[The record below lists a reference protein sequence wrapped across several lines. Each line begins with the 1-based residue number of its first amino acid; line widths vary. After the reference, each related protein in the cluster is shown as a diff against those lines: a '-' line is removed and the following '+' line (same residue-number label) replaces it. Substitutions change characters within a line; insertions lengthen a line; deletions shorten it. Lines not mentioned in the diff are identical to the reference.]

1 MTGDPLSQVEVFLDA
16 ADLGPCRRVG
26 ILRRSGPGDA
36 PIAFAYEEAWIDD
49 PAFFVLD
56 PSHYPYGGDQF
67 PRDGA
72 LAGIFTDT
80 SPDRWGRILLER
92 REVDRARAEGRRVRQ
107 MGEWEFLLG
116 VSDLL
121 RMGAVRFAVP
131 GGGPFLD
138 DDPLA
143 IPPIAELRE
152 LEQASRE
159 IEHPSHQRLQ
169 PATRIAIAHLLAPG
183 SSLGGARPKTSFR
196 LEDGAL
202 WMAKF
207 PSHNDRRDVGA
218 WEFVLNQLAR
228 RAGIRVPESTLMEFA
243 GPYHTFVA
251 RRFDR
256 EGAGRRLFASAM
268 TFVGKRDRDP
278 SSYIEI
284 AEAIEHHVA
293 SERIGEDLAELF
305 RRLVFNVLTGH
316 RDDHLR
322 NHGFLRSVDGWRLA
336 PAFDLNPMPDKLEQ
350 ELAVGL
356 DSHAPDV
363 ELAVA
368 ETAPFCRLSAGDA
381 RRIAGEVEV
390 AVAAWREVA
399 GGAGLSADE
408 IAAVGDAFAF
418 QG

>member
-1 MTGDPLSQVEVFLDA
+1 MTGDLPDRVEVFLDA
-16 ADLGPCRRVG
+16 ADLGPCHRVG
-26 ILRRSGPGDA
+26 VLRRTGAGNS
-36 PIAFAYEEAWIDD
+36 PIAFAYDQAWIDD
-49 PAFFVLD
+49 RAFFVLD
-56 PSHYPYGGDQF
+56 PSHYPYRGDQF
-67 PRDGA
+67 SRDGG

-80 SPDRWGRILLER
+80 APDRWGRTLLER
-92 REVDRARAEGRRVRQ
+92 READQAREEGRRKRQ

-121 RMGAVRFAVP
+121 RMGGLRFAAP

-143 IPPIAELRE
+143 VPPLAELRE

-159 IEHPSHQRLQ
+159 IEHPSDRRQQ
-169 PATRIAIAHLLAPG
+169 PDVRIAIAHLLAPG
-183 SSLGGARPKTSFR
+183 SPLGGARPKTSFR

-207 PSHNDRRDVGA
+207 PSHGDRRDVGA
-218 WEFVLNQLAR
+218 WEFVLNRLAR
-228 RAGIRVPESTLMEFA
+228 RAGIRVPETRLMEFA
-243 GPYHTFVA
+243 GPYHTLIA

-256 EGAGRRLFASAM
+256 EGVGRGFFASAM
-268 TFVGKRDRDP
+268 TLVGKRDRDP
-278 SSYIEI
+278 SSYLEI

-293 SERIGEDLAELF
+293 REQIGQDLAELF

-322 NHGFLRSVDGWRLA
+322 NHGFLRSPDGWRLA
-336 PAFDLNPMPDKLEQ
+336 PAFDLNPMPDKPEH

-368 ETAPFCRLSAGDA
+368 ETAPLCRLSAAAA
-381 RRIAGEVEV
+381 RQIVEEVSG
-390 AVAAWREVA
+390 AVAGWREVA
-399 GGAGLSADE
+399 SNAGLSADE
-408 IAAVGDAFAF
+408 IDLVGDAFAR
-418 QG
+418 

>member
-1 MTGDPLSQVEVFLDA
+1 MTGDLPDRIEVFLDA
-16 ADLGPCRRVG
+16 ADLGPRRRVG
-26 ILRRSGPGDA
+26 VLRRTGPGDS
-36 PIAFAYEEAWIDD
+36 PIAFAYEQAWIDD
-49 PAFFVLD
+49 QAFFVLD

-67 PRDGA
+67 PSDGA

-80 SPDRWGRILLER
+80 APDRWGRMLLER
-92 REVDRARAEGRRVRQ
+92 READRARAEGRRRRQ

-121 RMGAVRFAVP
+121 RMGALRFAAP
-131 GGGPFLD
+131 GDGPFLD

-143 IPPIAELRE
+143 IPPMAELRE
-152 LEQASRE
+152 LELAARE
-159 IEHPSHQRLQ
+159 IEHPSERRQQ
-169 PATRIAIAHLLAPG
+169 PEVRTAIAHLLAPG
-183 SSLGGARPKTSFR
+183 SSLGGARPKTSVR
-196 LEDGAL
+196 LDDGAL

-218 WEFVLNQLAR
+218 WEFVLNELAR
-228 RAGIRVPESTLMEFA
+228 RAGIGVPETRLMEFA
-243 GPYHTFVA
+243 GPSHTFVA

-256 EGAGRRLFASAM
+256 EGGGRHLFASAM
-268 TFVGKRDRDP
+268 TLVGKRDRDP

-293 SERIGEDLAELF
+293 PAQIGQDLAELF

-322 NHGFLRSVDGWRLA
+322 NHGFLRSPDGWRLA
-336 PAFDLNPMPDKLEQ
+336 PAFDLNPMPDMPEH

-363 ELAVA
+363 ELAVE
-368 ETAPFCRLSAGDA
+368 ETAPFCRLAGGDT
-381 RRIAGEVEV
+381 RRIVEEVRA
-390 AVAAWREVA
+390 AVAGWREVA
-399 GGAGLSADE
+399 TDAGLSADE
-408 IAAVGDAFAF
+408 MDVVGDAFAS
-418 QG
+418 

>member
-1 MTGDPLSQVEVFLDA
+1 MTGELPDRAEVFLDA
-16 ADLGPCRRVG
+16 TDLGPCRRVG
-26 ILRRSGPGDA
+26 VLHRSGPGDA
-36 PIAFAYEEAWIDD
+36 PIGFTYEKAWIDD
-49 PAFFVLD
+49 ATFFVLD
-56 PSHYPYGGDQF
+56 PSHYPYEGDQF
-67 PRDGA
+67 PSDGA

-80 SPDRWGRILLER
+80 SPDRWGRVLLER
-92 REVDRARAEGRRVRQ
+92 READRARREGRRVRQ

-121 RMGAVRFAVP
+121 RMGAIRFAAP

-138 DDPLA
+138 NDPFA

-159 IEHPSHQRLQ
+159 IEHPSRQREQ
-169 PATRIAIAHLLAPG
+169 PAMRIAIAHLLAPG
-183 SSLGGARPKTSFR
+183 SPLGGARPKTSFR

-218 WEFVLNQLAR
+218 WEFVLNELAR
-228 RAGIRVPESTLMEFA
+228 RAGISVPESRLIEFA
-243 GPYHTFVA
+243 GPYHTFLA

-256 EGAGRRLFASAM
+256 EGVGRRLFASAM
-268 TFVGKRDRDP
+268 TLAGKRDRDP
-278 SSYIEI
+278 SSYIDI

-293 SERIGEDLAELF
+293 AEWIGEDLAELF
-305 RRLVFNVLTGH
+305 RRLVFNVLSGH

-322 NHGFLRSVDGWRLA
+322 NHGFLRSPDGWHLA
-336 PAFDLNPMPDKLEQ
+336 PAFDLNPMPDKPEH

-356 DSHAPDV
+356 DSHAPNV

-368 ETAPFCRLSAGDA
+368 ETAPFCRLSVGDA
-381 RRIAGEVEV
+381 RRIVGEVEI
-390 AVAAWREVA
+390 AVATWREVA
-399 GGAGLSADE
+399 RGAGLSTTE
-408 IAAVGDAFAF
+408 IDFVGEAF
-418 QG
+418 GS